1 MNRTVRARPSRDG
14 DPAAPRPVSRTAIIG
29 AIVRKDL
36 TEFSRDRLWMILTP
50 LTLVLFVTLFWLLPA
65 TVDESITVG
74 VAPASLAL
82 ILERLGELGEGTEG
96 LRIVPFESDEALGAA
111 VASGQS
117 VTVDGAEERVA
128 IGLSFPEGF
137 ALRMALGQTTTVRV
151 YSSAD
156 VPIELRAA
164 MTSAVRE
171 MAYTISGASLPV
183 TLPEQEQIVLGV
195 DRAGA
200 QVPMRERMRPMLAFF
215 VLLVE
220 SLALASL
227 IASEVGSRTVTAVL
241 VTPARVTDVVLAKG
255 VTGTLL
261 AFGQAVL
268 LLLVTRSFD
277 GNAPVL
283 LAAVLLGAVLM
294 AGVALLTGSAG
305 RDFMTTLFLGV
316 LFLVPLMVPAFTLLF
331 PGSASAWV
339 QALPSYG
346 IVQAMV
352 GAASYGQGFA
362 ELAGHF
368 ATAAL
373 WTVAVFALGW
383 LTLSRKVA
391 TL

>member
-1 MNRTVRARPSRDG
+1 MNDTARMRPARRG
-14 DPAAPRPVSRTAIIG
+14 DPRAPRPVSRAAIVG

-50 LTLVLFVTLFWLLPA
+50 LTLILFVTLFWLLPA
-65 TVDESITVG
+65 TLEESITVG
-74 VAPASLAL
+74 VAPASLAHV
-82 ILERLGELGEGTEG
+82 LERLGDVGEGTEG

-111 VASGQS
+111 VASGRP
-117 VTVDGAEERVA
+117 VPVEGGEERVA
-128 IGLSFPEGF
+128 VGLSFPEGF
-137 ALRMALGQTTTVRV
+137 ALRMALGQPTTVRV
-151 YSSAD
+151 HTGAD
-156 VPIELRAA
+156 VPVELRSA

-171 MAYTISGASLPV
+171 MAYAISGAALPV
-183 TLPEQEQIVLGV
+183 TLPDQERIVLGV
-195 DRAGA
+195 DRAGE
-200 QVPMRERMRPMLAFF
+200 QVPMRERVRPMLAFF

-227 IASEVGSRTVTAVL
+227 VASEVSSRTVTALL
-241 VTPARVTDVVLAKG
+241 VTPARVADVVLAKG

-261 AFGQAVL
+261 AFSQAVL

-277 GNAPVL
+277 ANAPVL

-294 AGVALLTGSAG
+294 AGVALLTGAAG
-305 RDFMTTLFLGV
+305 RDFMGTLFLGV

-352 GAASYGQGFA
+352 GATSYGQGFA
-362 ELAGHF
+362 DLAGHF

-373 WTVAVFALGW
+373 WTAAVFALGW
-383 LTLSRKVA
+383 LALSRKVA